1 MDFVLV
7 RMFVSTSERACGLC
21 WCCCCCFCRCCCLDY
36 RCSLSS
42 FSVVNFSNLASP
54 NIFLSFSF
62 ERNEKKETLL
72 FLKPYSS
79 LDYALQSGKY
89 ILFHALPLRVGQSER
104 ETNTPYHHDCCH
116 SAFILRDF
124 VIKYVSFVLRAAHI
138 ARILEQSKNN
148 DDLTYK
154 FWKRM
159 NLHTTSLAVSS
170 TTKLL

>member
-21 WCCCCCFCRCCCLDY
+21 WCCCCCRCCCLDY
-36 RCSLSS
+36 WCSLSS

-72 FLKPYSS
+72 FLKLYSS

-89 ILFHALPLRVGQSER
+89 ILFHALPLRMGQSER
-104 ETNTPYHHDCCH
+104 KRGQHTISHRLLSQCIYITGFCYKICIFCVASRTHC
-116 SAFILRDF
+116 SYF
-124 VIKYVSFVLRAAHI
+124 RA
-138 ARILEQSKNN
+138 
-148 DDLTYK
+148 
-154 FWKRM
+154 KR
-159 NLHTTSLAVSS
+159 
-170 TTKLL
+170 K